1 MGKVV
6 RFVFFISILIL
17 LPAGVLADDG
27 DVAAIHDIMTE
38 VSLMKNGN
46 AVVYQVWD
54 VTGVSDAK

>member
-27 DVAAIHDIMTE
+27 DVAADHRLTE
-38 VSLMKNGN
+38 
-46 AVVYQVWD
+46 AVAAATEADEVAAAGS
-54 VTGVSDAK
+54 VTH